1 MHQPCLGRCLV
12 VDREIAQEEERP
24 HVVAEIVRVRRP
36 AKIVSNFPKRATE
49 FFLVHVVHD
58 AGVFLG
64 SIC

>member
-12 VDREIAQEEERP
+12 VGREIAQEEERE
-24 HVVAEIVRVRRP
+24 HVAAEVVRVRRP
-36 AKIVSNFPKRATE
+36 TKVISNFPKRVAE
-49 FFLVHVVHD
+49 LFLVHVVHD